1 MESLPRPDRPK
12 LRDRY
17 DRKQQQVVRDA
28 AKLFAERG
36 YNQTTIQDLAEAID
50 LAAGGIYHYVGSK
63 ERLLA
68 MICDQLMD
76 PLLEQAHEL
85 LAIEGDAATQL
96 RELVRLWVAHV
107 TEHRNHMLVFQQE
120 RHVIE
125 HGARWRAQRQSRKRF
140 ERVVEDVVKRVDAAG
155 QLRLDDDRLA
165 LWALLGMV
173 NYTPQWFRSRG
184 WLSTIDV
191 ADGYVDLL
199 IDADSGRRRS
209 AGRSAATF
217 PEASAPAQTP
227 AP

>member
-1 MESLPRPDRPK
+1 MELLPRPASPK

-17 DRKQQQVVRDA
+17 DRKQQQIVRNA

-36 YNQTTIQDLAEAID
+36 YNQTTIQDLADATD
-50 LAAGGIYHYVGSK
+50 LAAGGIYHYVTSQ

-96 RELVRLWVAHV
+96 REMVHLWVAHAS
-107 TEHRNHMLVFQQE
+107 EHRDHMLVFQQE
-120 RHVIE
+120 RHVLE
-125 HGARWRAQRQSRKRF
+125 QGAQWRAQTQSRKRF
-140 ERVVEDVVKRVDAAG
+140 ERLVEDVVKRVDAAG

-165 LWALLGMV
+165 LMALLGMV
-173 NYTPQWFRSRG
+173 NHTPQWFRLPGR
-184 WLSTIDV
+184 LSALDV

-199 IDADSGRRRS
+199 TDAGSGCRRS
-209 AGRSAATF
+209 AGSGPTVREDGAHAQT
-217 PEASAPAQTP
+217 SAP
-227 AP
+227 

>member
-1 MESLPRPDRPK
+1 MESLPRPASPK

-17 DRKQQQVVRDA
+17 DRKQQQIVRDA
-28 AKLFAERG
+28 AKLFAGRG

-76 PLLEQAHEL
+76 PLLEQAQEL
-85 LAIEGDAATQL
+85 LALEGDAATQL
-96 RELVRLWVAHV
+96 RELVRLWVAHAN
-107 TEHRNHMLVFQQE
+107 EHRDHMLVFQQE

-125 HGARWRAQRQSRKRF
+125 QGAQWRAQRQSRKRF
-140 ERVVEDVVKRVDAAG
+140 ERLVEDVVKRVDAAG

-173 NYTPQWFRSRG
+173 NHTPQWFRPRG
-184 WLSTIDV
+184 RLSTIDV

-199 IDADSGRRRS
+199 VDAGSGHR
-209 AGRSAATF
+209 GYGI
-217 PEASAPAQTP
+217 P
-227 AP
+227 